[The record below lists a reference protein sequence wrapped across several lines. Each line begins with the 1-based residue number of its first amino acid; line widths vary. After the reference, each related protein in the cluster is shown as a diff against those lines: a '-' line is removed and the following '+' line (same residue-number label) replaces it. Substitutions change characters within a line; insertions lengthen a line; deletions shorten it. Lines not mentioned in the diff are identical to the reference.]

1 MPAGSGG
8 AQETV
13 GCGNIRADEQW
24 KPCVGAVKKAPG
36 REEGRSGYPDP
47 LTCSVQHTLQR
58 ERERQ
63 QVQCVPFIETQES
76 VCVCMLLCLY
86 VCVPTAESC

>member
-1 MPAGSGG
+1 MAGCRNVPVGSGG

-13 GCGNIRADEQW
+13 GRGNICAVEQW

-36 REEGRSGYPDP
+36 KEERISGYPAP
-47 LTCSVQHTLQR
+47 LTCSVQNTSKR

-63 QVQCVPFIETQES
+63 HVQCVPFIETQE
-76 VCVCMLLCLY
+76 
-86 VCVPTAESC
+86 